1 MKRIFED
8 ESEPLYGR
16 PTSKFTL
23 RPFTIEVMKQILQD
37 VNPNYLPEDLLC
49 LYAITGGVAKY
60 IELLIDAKCYT
71 RKRCST
77 MSADRIP
84 TSLPRVRIF

>member
-23 RPFTIEVMKQILQD
+23 RPFTIEVMKLILQD
-37 VNPNYLPEDLLC
+37 VNPNYQPEDLLC

-60 IELLIDAKCYT
+60 IELLIDANATPGKDARLCL
-71 RKRCST
+71 
-77 MSADRIP
+77 P
-84 TSLPRVRIF
+84 TGFLLPYRG